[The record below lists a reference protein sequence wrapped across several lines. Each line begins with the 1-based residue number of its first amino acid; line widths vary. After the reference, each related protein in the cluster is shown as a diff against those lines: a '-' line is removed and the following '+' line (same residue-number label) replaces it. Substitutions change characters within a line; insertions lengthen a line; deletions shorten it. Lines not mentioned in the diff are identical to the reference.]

1 MDIKEFVSETL
12 VQICEGIVDAQKRA
26 RETGAIISPRML
38 GSGEIATPDLPATAA
53 DIINFDIAVEARE
66 SNTKNEAS
74 GIKASLAVLGVKAG
88 VDTTGKDCRSD
99 TSASVSRISFAV
111 RVRWPVQELTPE
123 QRQKIYG
130 VPDRPSSKQNH
141 MRDRNFWD

>member
-1 MDIKEFVSETL
+1 MDIKEFVPETL

-26 RETGAIISPRML
+26 RDTGAIISPRMMN
-38 GSGEIATPDLPATAA
+38 SEEIATPDLPATAA

-66 SNTKNEAS
+66 SNTKNDAS

-88 VDTTGKDCRSD
+88 VDTSGKDCRSD

-123 QRQKIYG
+123 QRQKICG
-130 VPDRPSSKQNH
+130 VPDRPFSRQRHISDKS
-141 MRDRNFWD
+141 F

>member
-26 RETGAIISPRML
+26 KETGAIISPRML
-38 GSGEIATPDLPATAA
+38 NSEEIATPDITATAA

-66 SNTKNEAS
+66 SSTKNDDS
-74 GIKASLAVLGVKAG
+74 GIKASLSVLGVKAG
-88 VDTTGKDCRSD
+88 VDTSGKDCRND

-111 RVRWPVQELTPE
+111 RVRWPVQEITPD
-123 QRQKIYG
+123 QRRQIEG
-130 VPDRPSSKQNH
+130 ERLPMRRNVPRILY
-141 MRDRNFWD
+141 